1 MSVQE
6 LIEKYTR
13 EIEDNERQISYY
25 QSHSG
30 DKSEDGEGMM
40 TEVLNHLSCELYV
53 RAFEYKNN
61 ILKEVI
67 DNLRECIS

>member
-6 LIEKYTR
+6 LIEKYAR
-13 EIEDNERQISYY
+13 DIEDNEGQISYY

-30 DKSEDGEGMM
+30 DKSKDDESEK
-40 TEVLNHLSCELYV
+40 TEIFNHLYCELYV
-53 RAFEYKNN
+53 KALEYKNS

-67 DNLRECIS
+67 DNLKECNS